1 MSFSEINIK
10 FIHWRENNIKE
21 STFVLFLSFVVGLLT
36 SLATVLLKWL
46 IHFIQGLL
54 TSPFSINDVNYLYL
68 LYPAIGIFLASI
80 FVKYVVKDNI
90 GHGVT
95 LILYA
100 ISRRQSRL
108 KSHNMWSSLV
118 GSAITIGFGGSVGAE
133 APIVLTGSAIGSNLG
148 SYFKMDPKTLML
160 LMGCGASGAIAG
172 IFKAPMAGMLF
183 TIEVLMLDMT
193 FTSMMPLIIASVTA
207 ASLSYSISGTQ
218 PMFPF
223 SVRDPF
229 VLDRIPWVIF
239 LGVACGLISLYV
251 IRGMNSVEGW
261 YKKMK
266 NQKTKLF
273 SGAIILSILIFLF
286 PPLYGEGYDSISEVI
301 EGNPLMLAH
310 GSIFYGHAE
319 DIWVLL
325 GYSVLIMFFK
335 VIATASTNGAGGV
348 GGVFAPSLF
357 IGCIMGFIVATVVN
371 RTGIGNVSPEN
382 FALMGMAGVM
392 TAVMHAPLT
401 SVFLIAELTGGYELF
416 LPLLIVACVSYLTI
430 YLFEKNSIYSMR
442 LAQKGELV
450 THHKDKAVLTMMK
463 IENVIE
469 TDFDVVTPNMYLG
482 NLVKV
487 ISKSKRNIFPVV
499 DNDGV
504 FQGIVTLNDI
514 RNIMFRTELYFR
526 FKVLKLMIS
535 PPAKVYINESMESV
549 MLKFDDTNA
558 WNLPVVDEN
567 EKYLG
572 FVSKSKIF
580 NSYRKVLVDF
590 TDE

>member
-371 RTGIGNVSPEN
+371 RTGIGNVSLEN